1 MYFKINFFFLRKIIF
16 ISPDTQFCGYSVPH
30 PSEDIMNI
38 RLQTFDTPTDK
49 VLNKAL
55 IRVSKMCE
63 IMTDKFKNALNEFS
77 NNKRYKD

>member
-1 MYFKINFFFLRKIIF
+1 MIFKYLNNY

-30 PSEDIMNI
+30 PSEDIMNV

-55 IRVSKMCE
+55 IRISKMCE
-63 IMTDKFKNALNEFS
+63 IMTDKFKNSLNDFS
-77 NNKRYKD
+77 NNKK

>member
-1 MYFKINFFFLRKIIF
+1 
-16 ISPDTQFCGYSVPH
+16 
-30 PSEDIMNI
+30 MNV

-63 IMTDKFKNALNEFS
+63 IMTDKFKNALNEYS
-77 NNKRYKD
+77 NNKNKV

>member
-1 MYFKINFFFLRKIIF
+1 VIFKYLNNY

-30 PSEDIMNI
+30 PSEDIMNV

-55 IRVSKMCE
+55 IRISKMCE
-63 IMTDKFKNALNEFS
+63 IMTDKFKNSLNDFS
-77 NNKRYKD
+77 NNKK